1 MTINL
6 IMAALISLAP
16 AIASV
21 TGQIITF
28 IKQKGELKPLINEI
42 RSTKEY
48 DELKDQLAIVH
59 QENIELKKK
68 LNELLTKI
76 DHITRGEDE

>member
-1 MTINL
+1 MINL
-6 IMAALISLAP
+6 IMAGLISLAP

-21 TGQIITF
+21 IGQIITF
-28 IKQKGELKPLINEI
+28 IKQRGELKPLINEI

-48 DELKDQLAIVH
+48 DELKDQLSIVH

-76 DHITRGEDE
+76 DHITRGENE

>member
-6 IMAALISLAP
+6 IMAGLISLAP

-21 TGQIITF
+21 VGQIITF

-76 DHITRGEDE
+76 DHISRGENE

>member
-1 MTINL
+1 MINL
-6 IMAALISLAP
+6 IMAGLISLAP

-21 TGQIITF
+21 VGQIITF
-28 IKQKGELKPLINEI
+28 VKQKGELKPLIDEI

>member
-6 IMAALISLAP
+6 IMAGLISLAP
-16 AIASV
+16 AITAV
-21 TGQIITF
+21 VGQIITF
-28 IKQKGELKPLINEI
+28 IKQRGELKPLINEI

>member
-1 MTINL
+1 MTTSL
-6 IMAALISLAP
+6 IMASLLALAP
-16 AIASV
+16 AITSV
-21 TGQIITF
+21 VGQIITF
-28 IKQKGELKPLINEI
+28 IKQRGELKPLINEI

-76 DHITRGEDE
+76 DHISRGENE

>member
-1 MTINL
+1 MTTSL
-6 IMAALISLAP
+6 IMAALLALAP
-16 AIASV
+16 AITSV
-21 TGQIITF
+21 VGQIITF
-28 IKQKGELKPLINEI
+28 IKQRGELKPLIKAVKD
-42 RSTKEY
+42 TKEY

-76 DHITRGEDE
+76 DHISRGENK

>member
-1 MTINL
+1 MTMNL
-6 IMAALISLAP
+6 IMAALIALAP
-16 AIASV
+16 TITSI

-28 IKQKGELKPLINEI
+28 IKQRGELKPLITEI

-76 DHITRGEDE
+76 DHITRGEEE

>member
-6 IMAALISLAP
+6 IMAGLISLAP

-21 TGQIITF
+21 VGQIITF
-28 IKQKGELKPLINEI
+28 VKQRGELKPLIDEI

-76 DHITRGEDE
+76 DHITRGENE

>member
-6 IMAALISLAP
+6 IIAGLISLAP

-68 LNELLTKI
+68 LNYLLTKI
-76 DHITRGEDE
+76 DHITRGENE

>member
-1 MTINL
+1 MINL
-6 IMAALISLAP
+6 IIAGLIALAP
-16 AIASV
+16 TIVSV

-28 IKQKGELKPLINEI
+28 IKQRGELKPLINEI

-76 DHITRGEDE
+76 DHITRGENE

>member
-6 IMAALISLAP
+6 IMAGLISLAP

-21 TGQIITF
+21 VGQIITF
-28 IKQKGELKPLINEI
+28 IKQRGELKPLINEI

-76 DHITRGEDE
+76 DHITRGENE

>member
-1 MTINL
+1 MINL
-6 IMAALISLAP
+6 IMAGLISLAP

-21 TGQIITF
+21 VGQIITF
-28 IKQKGELKPLINEI
+28 VKQRGELQPLIDEI
-42 RSTKEY
+42 KSTKEY

-68 LNELLTKI
+68 LNDLLTKI
-76 DHITRGEDE
+76 DHITRGENE

>member
-6 IMAALISLAP
+6 IIAGLISLAP
-16 AIASV
+16 AITSV
-21 TGQIITF
+21 VGQIITF
-28 IKQKGELKPLINEI
+28 IKQRGELKPLINEI

-76 DHITRGEDE
+76 DHISRGENE

>member
-1 MTINL
+1 MIVSL
-6 IMAALISLAP
+6 IIAGLISLAP
-16 AIASV
+16 AITAV

-28 IKQKGELKPLINEI
+28 IKQRNELKPLIDEI

-76 DHITRGEDE
+76 DHISRGDNE

>member
-1 MTINL
+1 MINL
-6 IMAALISLAP
+6 IMAGLISLAP

-21 TGQIITF
+21 VGQIITF
-28 IKQKGELKPLINEI
+28 VKQRGELKPLIDEI

-76 DHITRGEDE
+76 DHITRGENE

>member
-1 MTINL
+1 
-6 IMAALISLAP
+6 MAGLISLAP

-21 TGQIITF
+21 VGQIITF

-76 DHITRGEDE
+76 DHITRGENE